1 MKKGIISLAVVLTA
15 VLCLT
20 GCGNKPATLTCTQK
34 VSTVDVELVANFAG
48 NKINAMSMKYDMNLS
63 AYSDTLVNTIAK
75 QDYCKTVQNAMRQFT
90 LVNCQQSVENKHMIV
105 ASGIDITKISSKD
118 LTGSPAA
125 TKAALEKQG
134 YTCTLK

>member
-1 MKKGIISLAVVLTA
+1 MKKGIISIAVVLTA

-63 AYSDTLVNTIAK
+63 AYSDSLVNTIAK
-75 QDYCKTVQNAMRQFT
+75 QDYCKTVQNAMKQFT
-90 LVNCQQSVENKHMIV
+90 LVDCKQSVENKHMIV
-105 ASGIDITKISSKD
+105 SSGIDVTKISTKD
-118 LTGSPAA
+118 LTGSPSA
-125 TKAALEKQG
+125 TKTALEQQG
-134 YTCTLK
+134 YTCILK